1 MNIHTGWMLNFGN
14 TEVTWMKKIIL
25 LLVLL
30 FVVACGQKISAS
42 PDEIVQAFI
51 DAYEGRD
58 AELLVSYFTEGE
70 ISNLESAVDDIK
82 NEGDPDRI
90 LDIMSIEL
98 SDSEI
103 RRLDARTLYILSFE
117 SQWEVLDAWSTGG
130 DGFIYTVG
138 EPAVEGDTA
147 RVAVTRSDY
156 SGEEV
161 NTWVL
166 AWDGNN
172 WEIEDYHF

>member
-1 MNIHTGWMLNFGN
+1 
-14 TEVTWMKKIIL
+14 
-25 LLVLL
+25 
-30 FVVACGQKISAS
+30 
-42 PDEIVQAFI
+42 
-51 DAYEGRD
+51 
-58 AELLVSYFTEGE
+58 
-70 ISNLESAVDDIK
+70 
-82 NEGDPDRI
+82 
-90 LDIMSIEL
+90 MSIEL

-130 DGFIYTVG
+130 DGFLYTVG
-138 EPAVEGDTA
+138 EPVVEGDTA
-147 RVAVTRSDY
+147 HVAVTRSDY